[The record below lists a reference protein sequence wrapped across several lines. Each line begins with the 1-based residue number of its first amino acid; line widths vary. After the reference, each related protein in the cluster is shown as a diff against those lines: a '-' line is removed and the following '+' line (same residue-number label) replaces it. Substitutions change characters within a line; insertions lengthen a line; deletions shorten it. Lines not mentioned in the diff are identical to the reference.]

1 MTTHLPAL
9 PDFLII
15 GGMRCGSTT
24 LANILNSQQKV
35 FIPEIKELHYF
46 DQRNSGIESVVEY
59 GQQFTGATATQLIGE
74 ATPDYLTSSGCAR
87 RIHDDLPDAKLVMI
101 LRDPIRR
108 AWSHY
113 RFSVA
118 SGREIEPFDNALR
131 LEEERLAHP
140 IHEHDIFFSY
150 QQRSR
155 YIEHIQN
162 YLKWFKPE
170 QLHVVLLEELIS
182 SPENSVA
189 QLFEFLN
196 LDDEHNWRSWLRIT
210 NQASLID
217 LAPENYTQDANKQHY
232 KFNRDAADLLNSR
245 SVKFIPQSLRDY
257 LYRKIESRL
266 GHSEL
271 PDRQVR
277 NTLRNYFAPYNQ
289 ALTHYLGRP
298 LPWG

>member
-1 MTTHLPAL
+1 MNIHSRAL

-24 LANILNSQQKV
+24 LANILNSQQGV
-35 FIPEIKELHYF
+35 FIPELKELHYF
-46 DQRNSGIESVVEY
+46 DQRNPGIQSLKEY
-59 GQQFTGATATQLIGE
+59 GQHFTDANAAQLIGE
-74 ATPDYLTSSGCAR
+74 ATPDYLTSSGCAS
-87 RIHDDLPDAKLVMI
+87 RIHQDLPDAKLIII

-131 LEEERLAHP
+131 LETERLAHP

-150 QQRSR
+150 QQRGR

-162 YLKWFKPE
+162 YLRLFKPE
-170 QLHVVLLEELIS
+170 QLHVVLLEELIA
-182 SPENSVA
+182 SPENTVTK
-189 QLFEFLN
+189 LFEFLN
-196 LDDEHNWRSWLRIT
+196 LEDEHHWRSWLRIT

-217 LAPENYTQDANKQHY
+217 LVPENESQLEKKQHF
-232 KFNRDAADLLNSR
+232 KFNRDAADFLNSR
-245 SVKFIPQSLRDY
+245 SVKFIPQALRDY

-271 PDRQVR
+271 PDRQTR
-277 NTLRNYFAPYNQ
+277 NSLKNYFAPCNQ
-289 ALTHYLGRP
+289 ALSRFLGRP
-298 LPWG
+298 LPWD